1 MHILTLRWNASQEF
15 DLHGILFIE
24 MICLFNPPLVPS
36 PDDIF
41 LNSSYLVS
49 YDEYQEEINGEYEL
63 IFQNLGECEEC
74 VIQDLFPLE
83 P

>member
-1 MHILTLRWNASQEF
+1 MIDALLCVFISC
-15 DLHGILFIE
+15 LISLLCYSLF
-24 MICLFNPPLVPS
+24 
-36 PDDIF
+36 F

-49 YDEYQEEINGEYEL
+49 DDEYQEEINGEYEL

>member
-1 MHILTLRWNASQEF
+1 MIDALLCVFISCF
-15 DLHGILFIE
+15 ISLLCYSLF
-24 MICLFNPPLVPS
+24 
-36 PDDIF
+36 F

>member
-1 MHILTLRWNASQEF
+1 MIDALLCVFISC
-15 DLHGILFIE
+15 LISLLCYSLF
-24 MICLFNPPLVPS
+24 
-36 PDDIF
+36 F

-49 YDEYQEEINGEYEL
+49 YYEYQEEINGEYEL

>member
-1 MHILTLRWNASQEF
+1 M
-15 DLHGILFIE
+15 GILQSMKVRGFLMIDALLCVFIS
-24 MICLFNPPLVPS
+24 CLISLLCYSLF
-36 PDDIF
+36 F

>member
-1 MHILTLRWNASQEF
+1 MIDALLCVFISC
-15 DLHGILFIE
+15 LISLLCYSLF
-24 MICLFNPPLVPS
+24 
-36 PDDIF
+36 F

-49 YDEYQEEINGEYEL
+49 YDEYREEINGEYEL

>member
-1 MHILTLRWNASQEF
+1 M
-15 DLHGILFIE
+15 GILQSMKTRGFLMIDALLCVFIS
-24 MICLFNPPLVPS
+24 CLISLLCYSLF
-36 PDDIF
+36 F

-49 YDEYQEEINGEYEL
+49 YDEYQEEISGEYEL

>member
-1 MHILTLRWNASQEF
+1 MIDALLCV
-15 DLHGILFIE
+15 FI
-24 MICLFNPPLVPS
+24 ICLISLLCYSLF
-36 PDDIF
+36 F

-49 YDEYQEEINGEYEL
+49 YDEYQEGINGEYEL

>member
-1 MHILTLRWNASQEF
+1 M
-15 DLHGILFIE
+15 GILQSMKTRGFLMIDTLLCVFIS
-24 MICLFNPPLVPS
+24 CLISLLCYSLF
-36 PDDIF
+36 F

>member
-1 MHILTLRWNASQEF
+1 MIDALLCVFISC
-15 DLHGILFIE
+15 LISLLCYSLF
-24 MICLFNPPLVPS
+24 
-36 PDDIF
+36 F

-49 YDEYQEEINGEYEL
+49 YDKYQEEINGEYEL

>member
-1 MHILTLRWNASQEF
+1 MIDALLCVFISC
-15 DLHGILFIE
+15 LISLLCYSLF
-24 MICLFNPPLVPS
+24 
-36 PDDIF
+36 F

-49 YDEYQEEINGEYEL
+49 YDEYQEGINWEYEL

>member
-1 MHILTLRWNASQEF
+1 MDILQSMKTRGFLMIDALLCVFISC
-15 DLHGILFIE
+15 LISLLCYSLF
-24 MICLFNPPLVPS
+24 
-36 PDDIF
+36 F

-49 YDEYQEEINGEYEL
+49 YDEYQEEINREYEL

>member
-1 MHILTLRWNASQEF
+1 M
-15 DLHGILFIE
+15 GILQSMKTRGFLMIDALLCVFIS
-24 MICLFNPPLVPS
+24 CLISLLCYSLF
-36 PDDIF
+36 F

-74 VIQDLFPLE
+74 FIQDLFPLE

>member
-1 MHILTLRWNASQEF
+1 MIDALLCVFISC
-15 DLHGILFIE
+15 LISLLCYSLF
-24 MICLFNPPLVPS
+24 
-36 PDDIF
+36 F
-41 LNSSYLVS
+41 LNSSYFVS
-49 YDEYQEEINGEYEL
+49 YDEYQEEINGKYEL

>member
-1 MHILTLRWNASQEF
+1 MIDALLCVFISC
-15 DLHGILFIE
+15 LISLLCYSLF
-24 MICLFNPPLVPS
+24 F
-36 PDDIF
+36 F
-41 LNSSYLVS
+41 LSSYLVS
-49 YDEYQEEINGEYEL
+49 SDAYQYELNGEYEL

>member
-1 MHILTLRWNASQEF
+1 MDILQSMKTRGFLMIDALLCVFISC
-15 DLHGILFIE
+15 LISLLCYSLF
-24 MICLFNPPLVPS
+24 
-36 PDDIF
+36 F